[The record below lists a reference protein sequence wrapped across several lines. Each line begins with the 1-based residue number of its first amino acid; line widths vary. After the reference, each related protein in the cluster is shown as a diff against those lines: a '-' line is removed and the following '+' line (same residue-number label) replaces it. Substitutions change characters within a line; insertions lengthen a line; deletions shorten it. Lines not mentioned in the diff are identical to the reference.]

1 MAVITGKYSSA
12 TAYSVTLSSMT
23 IGTVYAILIQDL
35 NSDGSS
41 NGYDCVW
48 KSGATSSTV
57 TLKRETSST
66 FSKYPRKIGFFQG
79 TFNTSVGTHIT
90 DAQFNSWADGTGTIS
105 AWGGGGS
112 TGYVLQV
119 AFNGWPSILSSVS
132 VTSGTFTPTNNAIPF
147 SKTQY
152 IESIQLTNAAKS
164 NYWTGTLYWGTSS
177 GSTTYKIA
185 TISGGN
191 VAYNSPIESIDYS
204 GSSRSIYFTAV
215 GSYCYRVRYNANEGR
230 FSSTTANFRDDFVE

>member
-48 KSGATSSTV
+48 KSGATNSTV

-119 AFNGWPSILSSVS
+119 ADDGWPSILSSVYFADN
-132 VTSGTFTPTNNAIPF
+132 TSITQSNKSCSFANTKYIRAI
-147 SKTQY
+147 S
-152 IESIQLTNAAKS
+152 L
-164 NYWTGTLYWGTSS
+164 TSS
-177 GSTTYKIA
+177 GLAWRGTIYWSSSSNGTTNPIA
-185 TISGGN
+185 DITNGSIS
-191 VAYNSPIESIDYS
+191 YYDDIEPIDFNSK
-204 GSSRSIYFTAV
+204 SRTIYFTAIGQTTYKYRIHAMTIAD
-215 GSYCYRVRYNANEGR
+215 GSY
-230 FSSTTANFRDDFVE
+230 FSGGS

>member
-1 MAVITGKYSSA
+1 MDSN
-12 TAYSVTLSSMT
+12 T
-23 IGTVYAILIQDL
+23 IPA
-35 NSDGSS
+35 
-41 NGYDCVW
+41 
-48 KSGATSSTV
+48 A
-57 TLKRETSST
+57 
-66 FSKYPRKIGFFQG
+66 
-79 TFNTSVGTHIT
+79 
-90 DAQFNSWADGTGTIS
+90 
-105 AWGGGGS
+105 GGS
-112 TGYVLQV
+112 GGSKILTVGS
-119 AFNGWPSILSSVS
+119 WPSILSSVS
-132 VTSGTFTPTNNAIPF
+132 VTSGTFTSNNNAIPF

-191 VAYNSPIESIDYS
+191 VAYNSSIESIDYS

-215 GSYCYRVRYNANEGR
+215 GSYRYRVRYNANGGS